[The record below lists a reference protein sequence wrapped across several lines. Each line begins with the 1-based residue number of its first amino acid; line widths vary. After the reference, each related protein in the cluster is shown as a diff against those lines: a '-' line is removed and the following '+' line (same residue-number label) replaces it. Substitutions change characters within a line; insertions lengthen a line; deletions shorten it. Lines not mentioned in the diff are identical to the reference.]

1 MKNYNVVIVGG
12 GHAGC
17 EAAAASAR
25 LGCFT
30 LLITNNKKK
39 IGEMSCNPSIGGLGK
54 GHLVKEID
62 ALDGIMAQ
70 AIDHSGIQFRMLNA
84 SKGAAVQGLRAQ
96 ADRQLYKKAINL
108 LLNDYKNLTIIEEEV
123 VDLRLNSN
131 ENKVT
136 GLILSNNQIVSCE
149 TIVLTTG
156 TFLNGLIHIGK
167 KITKAG
173 RVGEKATYGLS
184 KMFKRRG
191 FKLGRMKTGTPPRI
205 NGKSINYKFLQRQ
218 DGDKNIKPFSFL
230 TKSITLPQ
238 IACFI
243 TKTNIKTHKIIEK
256 NIKKSAIYSGQI
268 KSIGPRYC
276 PSIEDKVIKFND
288 KNEHHIFLEPEGL
301 KTDIIYPNGIST
313 SLPKKIQKQFVK
325 SIKGLENAEILQPG
339 YAIEY
344 DYIDPR
350 QLQPTFETNK
360 ISNLFLAGQ
369 INGTTGYEEAACQ
382 GLIAG
387 LNAALNVKKKQPLI
401 LSRADAYIG
410 VLIDDLVNKGVT
422 EPYRMFTSRA
432 EYRLLLRS
440 DNADFRLTPLGLT
453 VGCISNQRKREF
465 KEKFK
470 EFSNIKKEY
479 QNQKKSPNELLRYG
493 IKINMD
499 GKKRNMF
506 DLLAFKNISRRNLES
521 IWPKIK
527 KIPDR
532 IFDELKISAVYKGYI
547 QRQKKDI
554 YAFKKDETL
563 KMPSNIDY
571 TKIPNLSNEV
581 QEKLNYVKPAN
592 LDAASKI
599 SGITPAA
606 VLILLRFINSKKKIK
621 KNKKYNISVL

>member
-184 KMFKRRG
+184 KMFKRCG

-387 LNAALNVKKKQPLI
+387 LNAALKVKKKQSLI

-453 VGCISNQRKREF
+453 VGCISNYRRREF

-470 EFSNIKKEY
+470 ELSNIKKEY

-527 KIPDR
+527 KIPDK

-606 VLILLRFINSKKKIK
+606 VLILLRFINSKKKLK
-621 KNKKYNISVL
+621 KIRNII

>member
-17 EAAAASAR
+17 EAAASAR
-25 LGCFT
+25 LGCTT

-123 VDLRLNSN
+123 IDLRLNSN

-184 KMFKRRG
+184 KMFKRCG

-218 DGDKNIKPFSFL
+218 NGDKNIKPFSFL

-313 SLPKKIQKQFVK
+313 SLPEKIQKQFVK

-387 LNAALNVKKKQPLI
+387 INAALKVKKKQSLI

-453 VGCISNQRKREF
+453 VGCISNYRKREF

-506 DLLAFKNISRRNLES
+506 ELLAFKNISRRNLES

-527 KIPDR
+527 KIPEK

-554 YAFKKDETL
+554 YAFKKDESL
-563 KMPSNIDY
+563 KIPLNIDY

-599 SGITPAA
+599 SGVTPAA
-606 VLILLRFINSKKKIK
+606 VLILLRFINSKKKLK
-621 KNKKYNISVL
+621 KIRNII

>member
-25 LGCFT
+25 LGCTT

-123 VDLRLNSN
+123 IDLRLNSN

-184 KMFKRRG
+184 KMFKRCG

-218 DGDKNIKPFSFL
+218 NGDKNIKPFSFL

-313 SLPKKIQKQFVK
+313 SLPEKIQKQFVK

-387 LNAALNVKKKQPLI
+387 INAALKVKKKQSLI

-453 VGCISNQRKREF
+453 VGCISNYRKREF

-506 DLLAFKNISRRNLES
+506 ELLAFKNIPRRNLES

-527 KIPDR
+527 KIPEK
-532 IFDELKISAVYKGYI
+532 IFDELKISALYKGYI

-554 YAFKKDETL
+554 YAFKKDESL
-563 KMPSNIDY
+563 KIPLNIDY

-599 SGITPAA
+599 SGVTPAA
-606 VLILLRFINSKKKIK
+606 VLILLRFINSKKKLK
-621 KNKKYNISVL
+621 KIRNII

>member
-1 MKNYNVVIVGG
+1 M
-12 GHAGC
+12 
-17 EAAAASAR
+17 
-25 LGCFT
+25 
-30 LLITNNKKK
+30 
-39 IGEMSCNPSIGGLGK
+39 
-54 GHLVKEID
+54 
-62 ALDGIMAQ
+62 
-70 AIDHSGIQFRMLNA
+70 
-84 SKGAAVQGLRAQ
+84 
-96 ADRQLYKKAINL
+96 
-108 LLNDYKNLTIIEEEV
+108 
-123 VDLRLNSN
+123 
-131 ENKVT
+131 
-136 GLILSNNQIVSCE
+136 
-149 TIVLTTG
+149 
-156 TFLNGLIHIGK
+156 
-167 KITKAG
+167 
-173 RVGEKATYGLS
+173 
-184 KMFKRRG
+184 
-191 FKLGRMKTGTPPRI
+191 
-205 NGKSINYKFLQRQ
+205 
-218 DGDKNIKPFSFL
+218 

-387 LNAALNVKKKQPLI
+387 INAALKVKKKQSLI

-453 VGCISNQRKREF
+453 VGCISNYRRREF

-470 EFSNIKKEY
+470 ELSNIKKEY
-479 QNQKKSPNELLRYG
+479 QNQKKSPNELLRFG

-506 DLLAFKNISRRNLES
+506 ELLAFKNISRRNLES

-527 KIPDR
+527 KIPEK

-547 QRQKKDI
+547 LRQKKDI
-554 YAFKKDETL
+554 YAFKKDESL
-563 KMPSNIDY
+563 KIPSNIDY

-599 SGITPAA
+599 SGVTPAA
-606 VLILLRFINSKKKIK
+606 VLILLRFINSKKKLK
-621 KNKKYNISVL
+621 KKRNII

>member
-17 EAAAASAR
+17 EAATASAR
-25 LGCFT
+25 LGCTT

-123 VDLRLNSN
+123 IDLRLNSN
-131 ENKVT
+131 ENKAT

-184 KMFKRRG
+184 KMFKRCG

-218 DGDKNIKPFSFL
+218 NGDKNIKPFSFL

-313 SLPKKIQKQFVK
+313 SLPEKIQKQFVK

-387 LNAALNVKKKQPLI
+387 INAALKVKKKQSLI

-453 VGCISNQRKREF
+453 VGCISNYRKREF

-506 DLLAFKNISRRNLES
+506 ELLAFKNIPRRNLES

-527 KIPDR
+527 KIPEK
-532 IFDELKISAVYKGYI
+532 IFDELKISALYKGYI

-554 YAFKKDETL
+554 YAFKKDESL
-563 KMPSNIDY
+563 KIPLNIDY

-599 SGITPAA
+599 SGVTPAA
-606 VLILLRFINSKKKIK
+606 VLILLRFINSKKKLK
-621 KNKKYNISVL
+621 KIRNII

>member
-25 LGCFT
+25 LGCTT

-123 VDLRLNSN
+123 IDLRLNSN

-184 KMFKRRG
+184 KMFKRCG

-218 DGDKNIKPFSFL
+218 NGDKNIKPFSFL

-313 SLPKKIQKQFVK
+313 SLPEKIQKQFVK

-387 LNAALNVKKKQPLI
+387 INAALKVKKKQSLI

-453 VGCISNQRKREF
+453 VGCISNYRKREF

-506 DLLAFKNISRRNLES
+506 ELLAFKNISRRNLES

-527 KIPDR
+527 KIPEK
-532 IFDELKISAVYKGYI
+532 IFDELKISALYKGYI

-554 YAFKKDETL
+554 YAFKKDESL
-563 KMPSNIDY
+563 KIPLNIDY

-599 SGITPAA
+599 SGVTPAA
-606 VLILLRFINSKKKIK
+606 VLILLRFINSKKKLK
-621 KNKKYNISVL
+621 KIRNII

>member
-25 LGCFT
+25 LGCTT

-123 VDLRLNSN
+123 IDLRLNSN

-184 KMFKRRG
+184 KMFKRCG

-218 DGDKNIKPFSFL
+218 NGDKNIKPFSFL

-313 SLPKKIQKQFVK
+313 SLPEKIQKQFVK

-387 LNAALNVKKKQPLI
+387 INAALKVKKKQSLI

-453 VGCISNQRKREF
+453 VGCISNYRKREF

-506 DLLAFKNISRRNLES
+506 ELLAFKNISRRNLES

-527 KIPDR
+527 KIPEK

-554 YAFKKDETL
+554 YAFKKDESL
-563 KMPSNIDY
+563 KVPLNIDY

-599 SGITPAA
+599 SGVTPAA
-606 VLILLRFINSKKKIK
+606 VLILLRFINSKKKLK
-621 KNKKYNISVL
+621 KIRNII

>member
-25 LGCFT
+25 LGCTT

-123 VDLRLNSN
+123 IDLRLNSN

-136 GLILSNNQIVSCE
+136 ALILSNNKIVSCE

-184 KMFKRRG
+184 KMFKRCG

-218 DGDKNIKPFSFL
+218 NGDKNIKPFSFL

-313 SLPKKIQKQFVK
+313 SLPEKIQKQFVK

-387 LNAALNVKKKQPLI
+387 INAALKVKKKQSLI

-453 VGCISNQRKREF
+453 VGCISNYRKREF

-506 DLLAFKNISRRNLES
+506 ELLAFKNISRRNLES

-527 KIPDR
+527 KIPEK

-554 YAFKKDETL
+554 YAFKKDESL
-563 KMPSNIDY
+563 KIPLNIDY

-599 SGITPAA
+599 SGVTPAA
-606 VLILLRFINSKKKIK
+606 VLILLRFINSKKKLK
-621 KNKKYNISVL
+621 KIRNII

>member
-17 EAAAASAR
+17 EGAAASAR
-25 LGCFT
+25 LGCTT

-123 VDLRLNSN
+123 IDLRLNSN

-184 KMFKRRG
+184 KMFKRCG

-218 DGDKNIKPFSFL
+218 NGDKNIKPFSFL

-313 SLPKKIQKQFVK
+313 SLPEKIQKQFVK

-387 LNAALNVKKKQPLI
+387 INAALKVKKKQSLI

-453 VGCISNQRKREF
+453 VGCISNYRKREF

-506 DLLAFKNISRRNLES
+506 ELLAFKNISRRNLES

-527 KIPDR
+527 KIPEK

-554 YAFKKDETL
+554 YAFKKDESL
-563 KMPSNIDY
+563 KIPLNIDY

-599 SGITPAA
+599 SGVTPAA
-606 VLILLRFINSKKKIK
+606 VLILLRFINSKKKLK
-621 KNKKYNISVL
+621 KIRNII